1 MYMSFSGCPEA
12 VKLMEGTGSSENPLS
27 GKNTDERIIMCLE
40 QIYPEH
46 TFNKV
51 TSFDES
57 IGYGIY
63 SDEKGVEISDIS
75 LAIHEILNCVDVPE
89 VNWPEEQGLSTGVV
103 NYYTVPNRGVLL
115 CRCEAGQNAANEV
128 FTFEDVNLTKQEIEQ
143 RLETCYGRIQN

>member
-1 MYMSFSGCPEA
+1 
-12 VKLMEGTGSSENPLS
+12 
-27 GKNTDERIIMCLE
+27 MCLE
-40 QIYPEH
+40 QTYPEH

-103 NYYTVPNRGVLL
+103 NYYTVPNREFFCADAKQGRLL
-115 CRCEAGQNAANEV
+115 PMR
-128 FTFEDVNLTKQEIEQ
+128 FL
-143 RLETCYGRIQN
+143 L

>member
-27 GKNTDERIIMCLE
+27 GKNTDECIIMCLE
-40 QIYPEH
+40 QTYPEH

-115 CRCEAGQNAANEV
+115 
-128 FTFEDVNLTKQEIEQ
+128 
-143 RLETCYGRIQN
+143 

>member
-1 MYMSFSGCPEA
+1 
-12 VKLMEGTGSSENPLS
+12 
-27 GKNTDERIIMCLE
+27 MCLE
-40 QIYPEH
+40 QTYPEH

-89 VNWPEEQGLSTGVV
+89 VNWPTL
-103 NYYTVPNRGVLL
+103 R
-115 CRCEAGQNAANEV
+115 
-128 FTFEDVNLTKQEIEQ
+128 
-143 RLETCYGRIQN
+143 